1 MAGAYFLYIYLP
13 VSILKSFHYKSSHT
27 NSTQKDELHV
37 PLAPN
42 APPPTHAPSHSQSQ
56 EQQAGR
62 RPDREPD
69 VHGAPVLREQARHRF
84 RRPRPQVHERH
95 EPLRAVEARQH
106 PAREEAERAVR
117 PPAAAAAATRDNRRD
132 MGYSRAPGVY
142 HDVSFRTPSPASQ
155 SCHPKQPKKK
165 KKSNQLVTRCYLD
178 NNNDKPPP
186 PQQPKQQSNLD
197 VAIRQRARPAGHEQI
212 PALDRGADGRL
223 GEGGLVL
230 AVGDRERGV
239 RARRLRGL
247 RRPACEDR
255 DAERAGEGRGAR

>member
-1 MAGAYFLYIYLP
+1 MAGAYCLYIYLP

-42 APPPTHAPSHSQSQ
+42 APPPTHAPSHSQSK

-186 PQQPKQQSNLD
+186 P
-197 VAIRQRARPAGHEQI
+197 AT
-212 PALDRGADGRL
+212 
-223 GEGGLVL
+223 
-230 AVGDRERGV
+230 
-239 RARRLRGL
+239 
-247 RRPACEDR
+247 
-255 DAERAGEGRGAR
+255 